1 MLSNSQWQR
10 YRLGWIFGLA
20 WNRKCQGA
28 IDDGNLVFF
37 SLALNVWYVFRPVI
51 HNLKSLGINLVLKS
65 CSFKAILHLY
75 SINFQIRIFN
85 GFICFFCCCCFV
97 FEWRSKN
104 FNKKFW
110 KLYKNLC
117 VLWVFSHVCK
127 IDLCSALYYVLSFAI
142 LFQVFSCICGG
153 SLFFL
158 SCLII
163 RCLCLFSAFSL
174 SCLLCI
180 HIEGMASPTPLT
192 SCPPVYQ
199 WAQNFN
205 KLTALAA
212 CACLVSIKNPRAL
225 VLPTLTWR
233 SAVGECKL

>member
-1 MLSNSQWQR
+1 MCDMF
-10 YRLGWIFGLA
+10 LGQSYIIWSLWA
-20 WNRKCQGA
+20 STWSL
-28 IDDGNLVFF
+28 NLV
-37 SLALNVWYVFRPVI
+37 
-51 HNLKSLGINLVLKS
+51 VLKQF
-65 CSFKAILHLY
+65 C
-75 SINFQIRIFN
+75 
-85 GFICFFCCCCFV
+85 ICTALAFRFV
-97 FEWRSKN
+97 FLMVSSVFFVVVVSFLSEEAKILTRN
-104 FNKKFW
+104 FGNCIKTFV
-110 KLYKNLC
+110 YF
-117 VLWVFSHVCK
+117 WVFSHVCK

-174 SCLLCI
+174 LCLLCI